1 MANVIIKNE
10 TVIRKELENEHENE
24 NREKEAIIDGK
35 ISYNPKQL
43 EKWSGIYGIVG
54 HHSAVHV
61 CKYTKDSLH
70 GKGGCYKNKF
80 YGIDTHKC
88 AEMSP
93 AAAWCHEAC
102 VFCWRPMEW
111 YSRVSMPEN
120 MVDDPD
126 YIINETVRVR
136 KKLLSGFG
144 GDKKVARE
152 LFNKVYNEFPSHWA
166 ISLSGEPTIYPKIG
180 KLIKQLKNTKGVKS
194 VFLVSNGQEPDVL
207 LKMKEENALP
217 TQLYISIDASNEDM
231 FKKINRSIYKDGW
244 QRLMRTIKE
253 VLPVLPTRRVLRYTL
268 IKGINDLEQFDMEYA
283 SIYESSY
290 ADYIEIKAY
299 MFLGQSRKRLN
310 IENMPTFEHVKEY
323 AKRLVNYLPSYSIIK
338 EEKRARIVL
347 LKRKDSPF
355 NDIIKSS
362 EALDSL
368 KDKSLIPKSWCL
380 AKS

>member
-1 MANVIIKNE
+1 MANVLIDNVNAFNVEEIDTGEVK
-10 TVIRKELENEHENE
+10 K
-24 NREKEAIIDGK
+24 REEDSINNGR

-54 HHSAVHV
+54 NHSAVHI

-111 YSRVSMPEN
+111 YSRIKMPEN
-120 MVDDPD
+120 MVDNPEE
-126 YIINETVRVR
+126 IINETVRVR
-136 KKLLSGFG
+136 KRLLSGFG
-144 GDKKVARE
+144 GDKNVQKE
-152 LFNKVYNEFPSHWA
+152 LFRNVYDSFPSHWA

-180 KLIKQLKNTKGVKS
+180 QLIKILKNTEGVKS

-207 LKMKEENALP
+207 LKMKEDNALP
-217 TQLYISIDASNEDM
+217 TQIYISIDASNEAL
-231 FKKINRSIYKDGW
+231 FKKINRSLYKDGW
-244 QRLMRTIKE
+244 QRLMTTIKE
-253 VLPVLPTRRVLRYTL
+253 VLPKLPTRRVLRYTL
-268 IKGINDLEQFDMEYA
+268 IKGMNDMEYLDKEYA
-283 SIYESSY
+283 EIYEKSK

-299 MFLGQSRKRLN
+299 MFLGQSRQRLN
-310 IENMPTFEHVKEY
+310 IENMPTFEYVKSY
-323 AKRLVNYLPSYSIIK
+323 AERLVKIMPNYKIIN

-347 LKRKDSPF
+347 LKRNDSPF
-355 NDIIKSS
+355 NDRIKNPD
-362 EALDSL
+362 ALKSL
-368 KDKSLIPKSWCL
+368 KENATLPKEWE
-380 AKS
+380 